1 MYFNFYLI
9 NKLQAWIN
17 NYEVEIVIRTDF
29 TQQKID
35 LFVLRDTNIPEFA
48 ASITKKELNL
58 NELNIVSVY
67 AEGNLLFVLDK

>member
-29 TQQKID
+29 TQ
-35 LFVLRDTNIPEFA
+35 
-48 ASITKKELNL
+48 
-58 NELNIVSVY
+58 
-67 AEGNLLFVLDK
+67 